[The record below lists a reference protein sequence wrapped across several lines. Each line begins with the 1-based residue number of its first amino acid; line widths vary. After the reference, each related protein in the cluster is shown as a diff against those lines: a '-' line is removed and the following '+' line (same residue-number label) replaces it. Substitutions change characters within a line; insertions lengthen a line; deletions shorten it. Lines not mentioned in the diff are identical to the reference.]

1 MNGKS
6 SEVRLA
12 KTGAGAG
19 GGWLRDISAFGFRMG
34 KWGEQ
39 LWSEAMHIDRLDHF
53 ALTVTNVEATCEF
66 YSRVLGMQVV
76 TFGNGRKALQFGQ
89 QKINLHQ
96 RGQEIDP
103 KATKP
108 TAGSG
113 DFCLI
118 TSLRLDR
125 VLAHLR
131 DCNVVIEDGPVARI
145 GAVGPIQSVYFR
157 DLDGNLIEVS
167 NYAD

>member
-1 MNGKS
+1 M
-6 SEVRLA
+6 
-12 KTGAGAG
+12 
-19 GGWLRDISAFGFRMG
+19 RDISAFGFRMG

-53 ALTVTNVEATCEF
+53 VLTVTNVEATCEF

-89 QKINLHQ
+89 QKINSPSA
-96 RGQEIDP
+96 RPGNRSEGNE
-103 KATKP
+103 AR
-108 TAGSG
+108 AGSG